1 MYHCHIHFYLLGQK
15 CRIFEVI
22 KEMPPMEQ
30 FTHEYL
36 ESTGL
41 ETPLASGADVILANL
56 QEADAGEAVR
66 GILSCKAEKS
76 QLILPIRKRFQS

>member
-1 MYHCHIHFYLLGQK
+1 
-15 CRIFEVI
+15 
-22 KEMPPMEQ
+22 MEQ

-56 QEADAGEAVR
+56 QEEDAGEAVR
-66 GILSCKAEKS
+66 GILS
-76 QLILPIRKRFQS
+76 